1 MILFLAYQ
9 IYSLTKFQKVQQ
21 VAATRLEPTV
31 TWLSVRLQ
39 TEWFE
44 VQVLLQSLKFHV
56 LRLFRARSSLR
67 FSRLQG
73 AISL

>member
-1 MILFLAYQ
+1 MILFLACQ
-9 IYSLTKFQKVQQ
+9 IYCLTKFQKVQH
-21 VAATRLEPTV
+21 VAATKIEPAV

-44 VQVLLQSLKFHV
+44 VQALLQSLKFHV
-56 LRLFRARSSLR
+56 LHLFRARSSLR